1 MMIPCLK
8 SEAIASE
15 TTPFNKLS
23 RGGPTVYLDTVS
35 RSTLSVSM
43 EVLSNAG
50 DPYDFE

>member
-23 RGGPTVYLDTVS
+23 RGDLQY
-35 RSTLSVSM
+35 TLI
-43 EVLSNAG
+43 L
-50 DPYDFE
+50 